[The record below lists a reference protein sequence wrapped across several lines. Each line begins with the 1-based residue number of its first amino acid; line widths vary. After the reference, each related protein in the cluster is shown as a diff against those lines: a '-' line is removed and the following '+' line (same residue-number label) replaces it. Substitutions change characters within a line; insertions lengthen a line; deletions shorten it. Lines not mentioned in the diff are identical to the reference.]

1 MVRRLPARDRE
12 SHCELSDTGW
22 RADLYSAFGVQRKS
36 RGIYPLINCGERFSA
51 TGRRGRFAKIPAKRD
66 DFCALTSYFSD
77 NNDLMAEKSGF
88 EHVIHIVLCQQVTC
102 FRGFAGSLFPV

>member
-1 MVRRLPARDRE
+1 MVRRLPARAKSRIAN
-12 SHCELSDTGW
+12 SPVQVGAQTCTRL
-22 RADLYSAFGVQRKS
+22 LAFGES
-36 RGIYPLINCGERFSA
+36 RGGLPSDERSERFSA
-51 TGRRGRFAKIPAKRD
+51 TGRRAGFAEIPAKRD
-66 DFCALTSYFSD
+66 ISCALPSYFSD